1 MGLEGGPTH
10 ERTPR
15 AAPSRKIRHRA
26 RAGPPSLG
34 RLHACDS
41 RARIPSWFL
50 RGRYTARMGRALVL
64 NASESPLA
72 VVAARRAVVMVLK
85 EKADVILS
93 NGMVFHSARLTI
105 EAPSVVRLRRY
116 VHVPYRPHAPLTR
129 RAVFARDL
137 GTCQYCGAAAENL
150 DHVIPRSRGGMHSW
164 DNVVASCRK
173 CNARKEDRTPQE
185 AGFSLLR
192 QPYAPRDGFH
202 LTLGRIEPG
211 WELYLAS

>member
-1 MGLEGGPTH
+1 
-10 ERTPR
+10 
-15 AAPSRKIRHRA
+15 
-26 RAGPPSLG
+26 
-34 RLHACDS
+34 
-41 RARIPSWFL
+41 
-50 RGRYTARMGRALVL
+50 MGRALVL

-137 GTCQYCGAAAENL
+137 GTCQYCGA
-150 DHVIPRSRGGMHSW
+150 
-164 DNVVASCRK
+164 
-173 CNARKEDRTPQE
+173 
-185 AGFSLLR
+185 
-192 QPYAPRDGFH
+192 
-202 LTLGRIEPG
+202 
-211 WELYLAS
+211 